1 MHGKI
6 SLTETCCFHLTF
18 FSSVNSRVVIGTT
31 GISSFIVAKRYID
44 RKRLELIKAKQK
56 ERMLEAQSNVK

>member
-1 MHGKI
+1 MVAIGW
-6 SLTETCCFHLTF
+6 
-18 FSSVNSRVVIGTT
+18 VVIATT

-56 ERMLEAQSNVK
+56 ERMLQAQKDAK